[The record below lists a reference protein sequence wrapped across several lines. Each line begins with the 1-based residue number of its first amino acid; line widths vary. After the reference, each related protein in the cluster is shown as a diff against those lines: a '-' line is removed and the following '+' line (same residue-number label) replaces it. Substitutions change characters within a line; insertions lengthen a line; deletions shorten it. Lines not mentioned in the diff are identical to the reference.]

1 MVPHSFLSARAFVL
15 LAVGAI
21 VAAGCATNPVTGQR
35 QLTLVSEAQE
45 ISMGQE
51 AAVEVRDSI
60 GLVDDAAMQSYVSRV
75 GLELASGSE
84 RPKLPWAFAVVDDP
98 TPNAFA
104 LPGGFIFVTRG
115 LMTLLDSEAELA
127 SVLGHEIG
135 HVTARHSVSMI
146 SRQQLT
152 QLGLGLGGALF
163 PEIQPVSQALG
174 AGMQLLFL
182 RYGRDA
188 ERQADELGFRYA
200 RSDGYDVREMA
211 DVFAALGRASQ
222 LEGQSPLP
230 NWLASHPAPAD
241 RIEAARQLVAAA
253 GPQPGTPRQGR
264 TEYLERI
271 DGVVYGENPRNGF
284 FRDRVFYH
292 PDLRF
297 QMTMPAG
304 WQTGNFAKA
313 VVAADPSGTATVS
326 LTLAGDMTPAQATE
340 RFFAQNGVESA
351 GSSRETFNGVPA
363 VVSGFRATAEQGG
376 TLQGYA
382 AYLQHRGATYQL
394 LAYATTAAF
403 SRQERALTDTIR
415 SFAPVT
421 SGDVLNIQPQRIDIV
436 RVPRQLT
443 LAAFDKLQP
452 SAIPLETLAVLNQ
465 LDGPSASLTSGSLVK
480 RVVGDRREPASPARR

>member
-1 MVPHSFLSARAFVL
+1 MVPHSLRSARTFAL
-15 LAVGAI
+15 LAAGVL
-21 VAAGCATNPVTGQR
+21 VAGCATNPVTGQR
-35 QLTLVSEAQE
+35 QLALISEAQE

-135 HVTARHSVSMI
+135 HITARHSVSMI

-163 PEIQPVSQALG
+163 PEIQPMSQALG

-182 RYGRDA
+182 

-200 RSDGYDVREMA
+200 RNTGYDVREMA

-241 RIEAARQLVAAA
+241 RIEAARQRVAAA

-264 TEYLERI
+264 MEYLERI
-271 DGVVYGENPRNGF
+271 DGLIYGENPRNGF

-304 WQTGNFAKA
+304 WQTGNFARA
-313 VVAADPSGTATVS
+313 VVAADPAGTATIS

-340 RFFAQNGVESA
+340 RFFAKTGVESA
-351 GSSRETFNGVPA
+351 GSSRETFNGIPA

-382 AYLQHRGATYQL
+382 AYLQHRGTTYQL
-394 LAYATTAAF
+394 LAYATSAAF
-403 SRQERALTDTIR
+403 SRQERAMTDTIR

-452 SAIPLETLAVLNQ
+452 SSIPLETLAVLNQ
-465 LDGPSASLTSGSLVK
+465 LDGPSAPLTSGSLFK
-480 RVVGDRREPASPARR
+480 RVIGDRREPATPARR